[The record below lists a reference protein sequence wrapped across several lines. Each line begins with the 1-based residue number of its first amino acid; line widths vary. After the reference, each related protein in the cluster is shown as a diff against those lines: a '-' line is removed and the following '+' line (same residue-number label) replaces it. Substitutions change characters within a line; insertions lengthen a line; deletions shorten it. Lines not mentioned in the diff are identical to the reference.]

1 MVHCPS
7 WIKQSQFNRL
17 SHVQKVSGVI
27 LSRLTWQWLDHKNR
41 PLYPSG
47 YYVSWGKKSKLWFR
61 NFLKEWRAVIC
72 LRRNKIFFSWLHKQ
86 WDMKSANTYVVTKC
100 VFEQLFLFFGVLH
113 RTILHDDLCHGGHVQ
128 RRENPTRR
136 FLCVWTKNL
145 HDFLFWIWMCL
156 LYYTHKT
163 FISGL
168 GILDNSWNVGWVGEP
183 QTVLLLLGRKSHKR
197 SFLV

>member
-1 MVHCPS
+1 MSIYIHAKALQKAKIIATSMVHCPS

-17 SHVQKVSGVI
+17 SLVQKVSGVI

-100 VFEQLFLFFGVLH
+100 VFEQLFFVLWCSTSNDPAW
-113 RTILHDDLCHGGHVQ
+113 RSLSWGPCAAPRKSYTSFSVCVNQEFAWFPVLDMNVFIILH
-128 RRENPTRR
+128 
-136 FLCVWTKNL
+136 
-145 HDFLFWIWMCL
+145 
-156 LYYTHKT
+156 
-163 FISGL
+163 S
-168 GILDNSWNVGWVGEP
+168 
-183 QTVLLLLGRKSHKR
+183 
-197 SFLV
+197 